1 MDNFWNRMPPVTKNL
16 LIINVLVWLAMVIMP
31 VGFDRAITRS
41 CALHYF
47 LSPDFKPWQLL
58 TYMFMHATR
67 GIFMTQQSI
76 DISHL
81 FFNMFGLV
89 MFGSVLERVF
99 GSKRY
104 LFFYLT
110 VGIGAALIQEGVY
123 AIWIH
128 NLATGLPE
136 GWTLSTVAERGIQL
150 IRGNQNWVDP
160 TLGQLNMLINTPTVG
175 ASGALYGILL
185 GFAMLFPNMPL
196 YFFFIPVPIKAK
208 WMVLGYGVIELFF
221 GVTGLQSGV
230 AHFAHLGGML
240 VALLLILYWR
250 KNGEINRGPLY

>member
-1 MDNFWNRMPPVTKNL
+1 MPPVTKNL
-16 LIINVLVWLAMVIMP
+16 LIINVLVWLAMMILP
-31 VGFDRAITRS
+31 ASFDSAVTRS

-47 LSPDFKPWQLL
+47 TSPDFKPWQIL
-58 TYMFMHATR
+58 TYMFMHSTM
-67 GIFMTQQSI
+67 G
-76 DISHL
+76 ISHVL
-81 FFNMFGLV
+81 FNMFGVV
-89 MFGSVLERVF
+89 MFGSVLEQVF

-110 VGIGAALIQEGVY
+110 VGMGAALVQEGIY
-123 AIWIH
+123 AIWIN
-128 NLATGLPE
+128 NLAGHLPE
-136 GWTLSTVAERGIQL
+136 GVTLSLVIEEGSKAVHQGMNFT
-150 IRGNQNWVDP
+150 DP
-160 TLGQLNMLINTPTVG
+160 TMGQINTLINVPVVG

>member
-31 VGFDRAITRS
+31 VGFDRAVTRS

-58 TYMFMHATR
+58 TYMFMHSTV
-67 GIFMTQQSI
+67 G
-76 DISHL
+76 ISHIL
-81 FFNMFGLV
+81 FNMFGVV

-128 NLATGLPE
+128 NLTTGLPE

-150 IRGNQNWVDP
+150 IRGSQNWVDP

-240 VALLLILYWR
+240 VAQLLILYWR

>member
-1 MDNFWNRMPPVTKNL
+1 MGNFWNRMPPVTKNL
-16 LIINVLVWLAMVIMP
+16 LIINVLIWLAMMILP
-31 VGFDRAITRS
+31 ASFDGAMTRS

-47 LSPDFKPWQLL
+47 SSPDFKPWQLL
-58 TYMFMHATR
+58 TYMFMHSTM
-67 GIFMTQQSI
+67 G
-76 DISHL
+76 ISHVL
-81 FFNMFGLV
+81 FNMFGVV
-89 MFGSVLERVF
+89 MFGSILEQVF

-110 VGIGAALIQEGVY
+110 VGIGAALVQEGIY
-123 AIWIH
+123 ALWIN
-128 NLATGLPE
+128 NLAGELPE
-136 GWTLSTVAERGIQL
+136 GLTLSMVADEGAKLVRQGM
-150 IRGNQNWVDP
+150 NWTDP
-160 TLGQLNMLINTPTVG
+160 TLGQLNILINTPTVG
-175 ASGALYGILL
+175 ASGALYGVLL

-221 GVTGLQSGV
+221 GVTGLQAGV

>member
-1 MDNFWNRMPPVTKNL
+1 MNSLWNRIPPVTKNL
-16 LIINVLVWLAMVIMP
+16 LIINVLVWLAMIILP
-31 VGFDRAITRS
+31 GSFDSAMTRS

-47 LSPDFKPWQLL
+47 SSPDFKAWQLL
-58 TYMFMHATR
+58 TYMFMHSTM
-67 GIFMTQQSI
+67 G
-76 DISHL
+76 ISHL
-81 FFNMFGLV
+81 LFNMFGLV
-89 MFGSVLERVF
+89 MFGSILEQVF

-110 VGIGAALIQEGVY
+110 VGIGAALVQEGIY

-128 NLATGLPE
+128 SLISDLPD
-136 GWTLSTVAERGIQL
+136 GMTLSMISEEGRKLISRGMT
-150 IRGNQNWVDP
+150 WSDP

-221 GVTGLQSGV
+221 GVTGLQAGV

>member
-1 MDNFWNRMPPVTKNL
+1 MENFWNRMPPVTKNL
-16 LIINVLVWLAMVIMP
+16 LIINVLIWLAMMILP
-31 VGFDRAITRS
+31 SSFDRAMTRT

-47 LSPDFKPWQLL
+47 SSPDFKPWQLL
-58 TYMFMHATR
+58 TYMFMHST
-67 GIFMTQQSI
+67 MT
-76 DISHL
+76 ISHVL
-81 FFNMFGLV
+81 FNMFGVV
-89 MFGSVLERVF
+89 MFGSILEHVF

-110 VGIGAALIQEGVY
+110 VGIGAALVQEGIY

-128 NLATGLPE
+128 NLASSLPE
-136 GWTLSTVAERGIQL
+136 GVTLSMVTEEGRRLIQQ
-150 IRGNQNWVDP
+150 GMNWSDA
-160 TLGQLNMLINTPTVG
+160 TLGQLNMLLNTPTVG

-221 GVTGLQSGV
+221 GVTGLQAGV

-250 KNGEINRGPLY
+250 KNGEINRGPIY

>member
-1 MDNFWNRMPPVTKNL
+1 MERFWNRIPPVTKNL
-16 LIINVLVWLAMVIMP
+16 LIINVLVWLAMMILP
-31 VGFDRAITRS
+31 GKFDSAVTHS

-47 LSPDFKPWQLL
+47 SSPDFKPWQML
-58 TYMFMHATR
+58 TYMFMHSTM
-67 GIFMTQQSI
+67 GIT
-76 DISHL
+76 HVL
-81 FFNMFGLV
+81 FNMFGVV
-89 MFGSVLERVF
+89 MFGSVLEQVF

-110 VGIGAALIQEGVY
+110 VGIGAALVQEGIY

-128 NLATGLPE
+128 NLAGKLPE
-136 GWTLSTVAERGIQL
+136 GMTLSMISEEGGRLFRQGM
-150 IRGNQNWVDP
+150 NWSDP
-160 TLGQLNMLINTPTVG
+160 TLGQLNILINTPTVG
-175 ASGALYGILL
+175 ASGALYGVLL

-208 WMVLGYGVIELFF
+208 WMVLGYGVLELFF
-221 GVTGLQSGV
+221 GVTGLQAGV

-250 KNGEINRGPLY
+250 KKGEIRNGPIY

>member
-1 MDNFWNRMPPVTKNL
+1 MTKNL

-31 VGFDRAITRS
+31 VGFDRAVTRS

-89 MFGSVLERVF
+89 MFGSVLEHVF

>member
-1 MDNFWNRMPPVTKNL
+1 MENFWNRMPPVTKNL
-16 LIINVLVWLAMVIMP
+16 LIINVLVWLAMMILP
-31 VGFDRAITRS
+31 ASFDGAVTRS

-47 LSPDFKPWQLL
+47 SSPDFKPWQVL
-58 TYMFMHATR
+58 TYMFMHSTM
-67 GIFMTQQSI
+67 G
-76 DISHL
+76 ISHVL
-81 FFNMFGLV
+81 FNMFGVV
-89 MFGSVLERVF
+89 MFGSILEHVF

-110 VGIGAALIQEGVY
+110 VGIGAALVQEGIY
-123 AIWIH
+123 ALWIH
-128 NLATGLPE
+128 NLVSKLPDGL
-136 GWTLSTVAERGIQL
+136 TLPMVAEEGSKL
-150 IRGNQNWVDP
+150 IRQGMNWSDA

-175 ASGALYGILL
+175 ASGAIFGVLL
-185 GFAMLFPNMPL
+185 GFAMLFPNMPI

-221 GVTGLQSGV
+221 GVTGLQAGV

-240 VALLLILYWR
+240 VALLLIIYWR

>member
-1 MDNFWNRMPPVTKNL
+1 
-16 LIINVLVWLAMVIMP
+16 
-31 VGFDRAITRS
+31 
-41 CALHYF
+41 
-47 LSPDFKPWQLL
+47 
-58 TYMFMHATR
+58 
-67 GIFMTQQSI
+67 MTQQSI

-89 MFGSVLERVF
+89 MFGSVLEHVF

-136 GWTLSTVAERGIQL
+136 GLTISTIAE
-150 IRGNQNWVDP
+150 QNP
-160 TLGQLNMLINTPTVG
+160 NFIKANLQYIPPEILKIYGLINTPTVG

-240 VALLLILYWR
+240 VALMLILYWR
-250 KNGEINRGPLY
+250 KNGDINRVPLY

>member
-1 MDNFWNRMPPVTKNL
+1 MTKNL

-31 VGFDRAITRS
+31 VGFDRAVTRS

>member
-1 MDNFWNRMPPVTKNL
+1 MPPVTKNL

-31 VGFDRAITRS
+31 VGFDRAVTRS

-89 MFGSVLERVF
+89 MFGSVLEHVF

-128 NLATGLPE
+128 NLASGLPE

>member
-1 MDNFWNRMPPVTKNL
+1 MPPVTKNL

-31 VGFDRAITRS
+31 VGFDRAVTRS

-89 MFGSVLERVF
+89 MFGSVLEHVF

>member
-1 MDNFWNRMPPVTKNL
+1 MTKNL
-16 LIINVLVWLAMVIMP
+16 LIIIVLVWLAMVIMP
-31 VGFDRAITRS
+31 VGFDRAVTRS

-89 MFGSVLERVF
+89 MFGSVLEHVF

>member
-1 MDNFWNRMPPVTKNL
+1 MTKNL

-31 VGFDRAITRS
+31 VGFDRAVTRS

-89 MFGSVLERVF
+89 MFGSVLEHVF

-128 NLATGLPE
+128 NLASGLPE